1 MTAYE
6 KGELSRYH
14 KPLPLLQRGGC
25 EEIKSTNSSSE
36 YDKVGLI
43 VSEDEI
49 KDISGQTEA
58 SLPW

>member
-1 MTAYE
+1 MRRENCQDTI
-6 KGELSRYH
+6 SRFH
-14 KPLPLLQRGGC
+14 CFSGGV